1 MPPCAGCAHDPPVL
15 MDENQEAWML
25 WRHVQ
30 TQVRTSFGGV
40 VGLDYGAVQQ
50 VAEVLGIDLDLAM
63 LHKVQ
68 TLECVML
75 QEVNA
80 ENGK

>member
-1 MPPCAGCAHDPPVL
+1 

-40 VGLDYGAVQQ
+40 VGLDYCAMQQ
-50 VAEVLGIDLDLAM
+50 VAEILGIDLDLAM

-68 TLECVML
+68 TLEGVML

>member
-30 TQVRTSFGGV
+30 KQVRTSFGGV
-40 VGLDYGAVQQ
+40 VGLDYCAVQQ
-50 VAEVLGIDLDLAM
+50 VAEILGIDLDLAM